1 MKYTAVLLFSGL
13 MIVSSCK
20 ENERKDGKSTWLPD
34 VTNKDHGPLKQKE
47 FKGNFDE
54 IEVSQAIEAEIIKSD
69 VERVVISAPAN
80 IIDEVLVDN
89 SGGELHIHYK
99 NGFRVMNTNNV
110 KAKIYAK
117 DFKKLEANSAGIIV
131 VRDQFTQDET
141 DIEVSSSGHI
151 SGKLEAN
158 EMDIDAGSSGSFK
171 GNIWAVN
178 LNVEASSAGEVN
190 ISGKTKGANL
200 NASSG
205 STISAKEMIA
215 ENVKAESSSGS
226 NVEISVSSKFEGHA
240 SSGGSVKGIKKGNVT
255 TVSKEESSG
264 GSVTVE

>member
-13 MIVSSCK
+13 IFVSSCK

-47 FKGNFDE
+47 YKGDFDE

-99 NGFRVMNTNNV
+99 TGFRVMNTNNV

-131 VRDQFTQDET
+131 VRDQFTQDKT
-141 DIEVSSSGHI
+141 DVEVSSSGHI

-158 EMDIDAGSSGSFK
+158 EMDIDAGSSGTFK
-171 GNIWAVN
+171 GKIWAVD
-178 LNVEASSAGEVN
+178 LSVESSSSSEVS
-190 ISGKTKGANL
+190 ISGKTKNANL
-200 NASSG
+200 SASSSG
-205 STISAKEMIA
+205 TISARELTA
-215 ENVKAESSSGS
+215 ENVKAESSSS
-226 NVEISVSSKFEGHA
+226 ADIEIGVSSSFEGSA
-240 SSGGSVKGIKKGNVT
+240 SSSGSIKGIKRGNVT
-255 TVSKEESSG
+255 TVSKEENSG